1 MGRLLLLIAWSAAG
15 VCGQSLDQRIR
26 QAVGQFHGATSL
38 FAKNLDTGATY
49 GLRESERVRTAST
62 IKLAI
67 MVTVFDAVE
76 HGRAKWADKLTLHE
90 PDKAAGTGVLFE
102 FSEGMQFPIR
112 DLVHM
117 MIVVSDNTATN
128 LLLDRF
134 TANAVNA
141 EMDALGLKDTRCLRK
156 ILIDGKAPSGVS
168 QAGRLPE
175 NQRFGLGVS
184 TPREMVSLVEKMEQG
199 ELVSPK
205 ASREMIAVLKRQ
217 QDKNGI
223 GRRTSDLPVA
233 NKSGSLDHLRSDV
246 GIVYA
251 PGGRVAIAIT
261 VDDLPDVNYS
271 PDNAGSI
278 LISQLTGL
286 LLEGLAKHENQRDSH
301 PR

>member
-1 MGRLLLLIAWSAAG
+1 MNRLCVLIALSAAG
-15 VCGQSLDQRIR
+15 VCGQSLDQRVR

-38 FAKNLDTGATY
+38 FAKNMDTGATY
-49 GLRESERVRTAST
+49 GLRENERVRTAST
-62 IKLAI
+62 IKLGI

-76 HGRAKWADKLTLHE
+76 HGRAKWTDKLTLHDA
-90 PDKAAGTGVLFE
+90 DKAAGTGVLFE
-102 FSEGMQFPIR
+102 FSDGTQLAIR

-134 TANAVNA
+134 TADAVNA

-156 ILIDGKAPSGVS
+156 ILINGKAASGVS
-168 QAGRLPE
+168 RAGRLAD

-184 TPREMVSLVEKMEQG
+184 TPREMVSLVERMEQG
-199 ELVSPK
+199 ELVSTE
-205 ASREMIAVLKRQ
+205 ASREMIAILKRQ

-223 GRRTSDLPVA
+223 GRRTGDLSVA
-233 NKSGSLDHLRSDV
+233 SKSGSLDHLRSDV

-278 LISQLTGL
+278 FISQLTGL

>member
-1 MGRLLLLIAWSAAG
+1 MRRFCLSIALSTAMLS
-15 VCGQSLDQRIR
+15 GQSLDQKIR
-26 QAVGQFHGATSL
+26 QATANSRGAASL
-38 FAKNLDTGATY
+38 FAKNLDTGSTY
-49 GLRESERVRTAST
+49 GVRENERVRTAST

-76 HGRAKWADKLTLHE
+76 HGHAKWTDKLTLHDS
-90 PDKAAGTGVLFE
+90 DKVGGTGVLFE
-102 FSEGMQFPIR
+102 FSDGVQFPIR
-112 DLVHM
+112 DLVRL

-134 TANAVNA
+134 TADAVNA
-141 EMDALGLKDTRCLRK
+141 EMDSLGLKDTRCLRK
-156 ILIDGKAPSGVS
+156 ILIDGKPASGVS
-168 QAGRLPE
+168 QAGRLQE

-184 TPREMVSLVEKMEQG
+184 TPREMASLMEKMEQD
-199 ELVSPK
+199 ELVNPA
-205 ASREMIAVLKRQ
+205 ASREMIAILKRQ

-223 GRRTSDLPVA
+223 GRKTGDLPVA
-233 NKSGSLDHLRSDV
+233 DKTGSLDHLRSDV
-246 GIVYA
+246 GVVYT
-251 PGGRVAIAIT
+251 PGGRIAIAIT

-286 LLEGLAKHENQRDSH
+286 LLEGLAKHENQRDAH